1 MYVYTCLKPI
11 HLKKP
16 QVEYNCHAE
25 YTARRPTPPAPTSP
39 SESPRGCSE
48 GEGRETL
55 SRALPRGLVP
65 LDSHLLGVGV
75 GTGACAL
82 PPYLAGTPRSD
93 DRPPT
98 HFFVKKK
105 FIPVC
110 GAAPATQKVS
120 SVRCAESLGGTGG
133 IPYAGGSF
141 FLYEKSVLRESDSL
155 RGRREEVSTDL
166 TPTLSAPKKAL
177 KKDGN
182 PRGARPPWQELE
194 GRALEVF
201 PFGHAEPPTGA
212 QRERRYSSMAW
223 AAVFPAPM
231 ARITVAA
238 PVTASPPA

>member
-1 MYVYTCLKPI
+1 MCEQAEGLCLLYADLRRSLQTAAQSRAGWSPRPDAGETIAEREKRVYVYTCLKPI

-133 IPYAGGSF
+133 IPHAGGSF
-141 FLYEKSVLRESDSL
+141 FLYEKSVLRESDCL
-155 RGRREEVSTDL
+155 RGRRKEVCTDL
-166 TPTLSAPKKAL
+166 TPPLFPSL
-177 KKDGN
+177 KKMGIQGGPGPLGRVRDSVS
-182 PRGARPPWQELE
+182 RP
-194 GRALEVF
+194 
-201 PFGHAEPPTGA
+201 
-212 QRERRYSSMAW
+212 
-223 AAVFPAPM
+223 
-231 ARITVAA
+231 
-238 PVTASPPA
+238 